1 MWSWSAREESFGA
14 IRWIS
19 SNILGILKFTT
30 RVVRVG
36 GMCKNDSV
44 NEYNLFELRLKK
56 RDTGLLERSPVNR
69 NIRRIRL
76 RVVQL
81 RKEINQRQEI
91 ANQAAG
97 WVERATILYVAKNW
111 SSTLFYI
118 KKKQDTQPSAF
129 VVWSWS

>member
-1 MWSWSAREESFGA
+1 M
-14 IRWIS
+14 
-19 SNILGILKFTT
+19 
-30 RVVRVG
+30 G

-97 WVERATILYVAKNW
+97 
-111 SSTLFYI
+111 
-118 KKKQDTQPSAF
+118 
-129 VVWSWS
+129 